1 MTKWYI
7 YNKKNNYLSNLKN
20 KNITK
25 LEALILANRDIVDP
39 KVVDSFIN
47 PTLEKLHDPFLL
59 KDMEKAIDLI
69 IETMENGESIR
80 IFGDYD
86 QDGISSTMTLLDG
99 LLYFYDDISYDIP
112 DRVIDGYG
120 ISDRMIDRAIEAN
133 VSLIITCD
141 NGISAIDQVKR
152 LKENGIK
159 VIVTDHHQVSKKED
173 GEWVEQILPQ
183 ADCVINP
190 KRLDNTYPFDD
201 LCGAGVAF
209 KLIQALYQRLDGDM
223 EYLYGLLEY
232 VAMGTVCDVV
242 SLTDEN
248 RIFVRE
254 GLKRINNTEK
264 LAIKALVEENSWN
277 REVSAYTLGFIIGPC
292 MNATGRLSTAKLAID
307 MLMEDDI
314 EKIRTYAKKLVSL
327 NTERKEL
334 TNIGLEKT
342 LEIIK
347 DKKYYND
354 DIIIVDVENIEES
367 ICGIIAGRIK
377 EKFNKPTIIMTQSS
391 QNGILKGSGR
401 SIEAYNIYKEVFEI
415 KDILESFGGHPMA
428 CGLSIR
434 SDKVEEF
441 RQKLNDKSKLKK
453 DDFVN
458 IINIDAQI
466 PLDKLSLEFAE
477 SLQRLEPFGKDNPK
491 AKFADKNLFIKNI
504 NMIGKNNNT
513 MKMILNKNDRDIEA
527 IKFNAQK
534 DYKYLSDKFK
544 ANIIGNKIDAVFY
557 PDINEFNGRRN
568 LQVKLIDIR

>member
-20 KNITK
+20 KNISK
-25 LEALILANRDIVDP
+25 LEALILANRDIIDP
-39 KVVDSFIN
+39 NLVESFIN
-47 PTLEKLHDPFLL
+47 PSLEKLHDPYLL
-59 KDMEKAIDLI
+59 KDMEKAINII
-69 IETMENGESIR
+69 IETMEEGESIR

-120 ISDRMIDRAIEAN
+120 ISERMIDRAIADK
-133 VSLIITCD
+133 VSLVITCD
-141 NGISAIDQVKR
+141 NGITAINQVKK

-173 GEWVEQILPQ
+173 GERVKQILPE

-209 KLIQALYQRLDGDM
+209 KLMQALYQKLEGDLD
-223 EYLYGLLEY
+223 YLYGLLEY
-232 VAMGTVCDVV
+232 VAMGTVCDIV

-248 RIFVRE
+248 RIFVIE

-277 REVSAYTLGFIIGPC
+277 KEVSAYTLGFIIGPC

-307 MLMEDDI
+307 MLMEDDV
-314 EKIRTYAKKLVSL
+314 EKIHTYAKKLVSL
-327 NTERKEL
+327 NNERKDL

-347 DKKYYND
+347 NKKYYND
-354 DIIIVDVENIEES
+354 DIIIVDVDNIEES

-391 QNGILKGSGR
+391 QDEILKGSGR

-415 KDILESFGGHPMA
+415 KDMLESFGGHPMA
-428 CGLSIR
+428 CGLSIKK
-434 SDKVEEF
+434 DKVDEF
-441 RQKLNDKSKLKK
+441 RKILNEKSKLSKE
-453 DDFVN
+453 DFEN

-466 PLDKLSLEFAE
+466 PIEKLSLEFAE
-477 SLQRLEPFGKDNPK
+477 SLERLEPFGKDNPK
-491 AKFADKNLFIKNI
+491 AKFADKNLYIKNL
-504 NMIGKNNNT
+504 NMIGNNKNT
-513 MKMILNKNDRDIEA
+513 MKMILNKNGRDIEA
-527 IKFNAQK
+527 IMFNAK
-534 DYKYLSDKFK
+534 KNYKYLNDKFK
-544 ANIIGNKIDAVFY
+544 GNIIGNKIDAVFY
-557 PDINEFNGRRN
+557 PDINEFNGKRN
-568 LQVKLIDIR
+568 LQLRLIDIR

>member
-1 MTKWYI
+1 M
-7 YNKKNNYLSNLKN
+7 
-20 KNITK
+20 
-25 LEALILANRDIVDP
+25 EALILANRDIIDP
-39 KVVDSFIN
+39 NLVESFIN
-47 PTLEKLHDPFLL
+47 PSLEKLHDPYLL
-59 KDMEKAIDLI
+59 KDMEKAINII
-69 IETMENGESIR
+69 IETMEEGESIR

-120 ISDRMIDRAIEAN
+120 ISERMIDRAIADK
-133 VSLIITCD
+133 VSLVITCD
-141 NGISAIDQVKR
+141 NGITAINQVKK

-173 GEWVEQILPQ
+173 GEWVKQILPE

-209 KLIQALYQRLDGDM
+209 KLMQALYQKLEGDLD
-223 EYLYGLLEY
+223 YLYGLLEY
-232 VAMGTVCDVV
+232 VAMGTVCDIV

-248 RIFVRE
+248 RIFVIE

-277 REVSAYTLGFIIGPC
+277 KEVSAYTLGFIIGPC

-307 MLMEDDI
+307 MLMEDDV
-314 EKIRTYAKKLVSL
+314 EKIHTYAKNLVSL
-327 NTERKEL
+327 NNERKDL

-347 DKKYYND
+347 NKKYYND
-354 DIIIVDVENIEES
+354 DIIIVYVDNIEES

-391 QNGILKGSGR
+391 QDEILKGSGR

-415 KDILESFGGHPMA
+415 KDMLESFGGHPMA
-428 CGLSIR
+428 CGLSIKK
-434 SDKVEEF
+434 DKVNEF
-441 RQKLNDKSKLKK
+441 RKILNEKSKLSKE
-453 DDFVN
+453 DFEN

-466 PLDKLSLEFAE
+466 PIEKLSLEFAE
-477 SLQRLEPFGKDNPK
+477 SLERLEPFGKDNPK
-491 AKFADKNLFIKNI
+491 AKFADKNLYIKNL
-504 NMIGKNNNT
+504 NMIGNNKNT
-513 MKMILNKNDRDIEA
+513 MKMILNKNGRDIEA
-527 IKFNAQK
+527 IMFNAKK
-534 DYKYLSDKFK
+534 DYKYLNDKFK
-544 ANIIGNKIDAVFY
+544 GNIIGNKIDVVFY
-557 PDINEFNGRRN
+557 PDINEFNGKRN
-568 LQVKLIDIR
+568 LQLRLIDIR

>member
-20 KNITK
+20 KNISK
-25 LEALILANRDIVDP
+25 LEALILANRDIIDP
-39 KVVDSFIN
+39 NLVESFIN
-47 PTLEKLHDPFLL
+47 PSLEKLHDPYLL
-59 KDMEKAIDLI
+59 KDMEKAINII
-69 IETMENGESIR
+69 IETMEEGESIR

-120 ISDRMIDRAIEAN
+120 ISERMIDRAIADK
-133 VSLIITCD
+133 VSLVITCD
-141 NGISAIDQVKR
+141 NGITAINQVKK

-173 GEWVEQILPQ
+173 GERVKQILPE

-209 KLIQALYQRLDGDM
+209 KLMQALYQKLEGDLD
-223 EYLYGLLEY
+223 YLYGLLEY
-232 VAMGTVCDVV
+232 VAMGTVCDIV

-248 RIFVRE
+248 RIFVIE

-277 REVSAYTLGFIIGPC
+277 KEVSAYTLGFIIGPC

-307 MLMEDDI
+307 MLMEDDV
-314 EKIRTYAKKLVSL
+314 EKIHTYAKKLVSL
-327 NTERKEL
+327 NNERKDL

-347 DKKYYND
+347 NKKYYND
-354 DIIIVDVENIEES
+354 DIIIVDVDNIEES

-391 QNGILKGSGR
+391 QDEILKGSGR

-415 KDILESFGGHPMA
+415 KDMLESFGGHPMA
-428 CGLSIR
+428 CGLSIKK
-434 SDKVEEF
+434 DKVDEF
-441 RQKLNDKSKLKK
+441 RKILNEKSKLSKE
-453 DDFVN
+453 DFEN

-466 PLDKLSLEFAE
+466 PIEKLSLEFAE
-477 SLQRLEPFGKDNPK
+477 KLDRLEPFGKDNPK
-491 AKFADKNLFIKNI
+491 AKFADKNLYVKNL
-504 NMIGKNNNT
+504 NMIGNNKNT
-513 MKMILNKNDRDIEA
+513 MKMILNKNGRDIEA
-527 IKFNAQK
+527 IMFNAKK
-534 DYKYLSDKFK
+534 DYKYLNDKFK
-544 ANIIGNKIDAVFY
+544 GNIIGNKIDAVFY
-557 PDINEFNGRRN
+557 PDINEFNGKRN
-568 LQVKLIDIR
+568 LQLRLIDIR

>member
-159 VIVTDHHQVSKKED
+159 VIITDHHQVSKKED

-354 DIIIVDVENIEES
+354 DIIIVNVENIEES

-377 EKFNKPTIIMTQSS
+377 EKFNKPTIIMTESS

-434 SDKVEEF
+434 SDKVEDF

-466 PLDKLSLEFAE
+466 PIDKLSLEFAE

-513 MKMILNKNDRDIEA
+513 MKMILNKNGRDIEA

-544 ANIIGNKIDAVFY
+544 ANIIGNRIDAVFY

>member
-7 YNKKNNYLSNLKN
+7 YNKKNNYLANLKN

-25 LEALILANRDIVDP
+25 LEALILANRDIVEADL
-39 KVVDSFIN
+39 VESFIN
-47 PTLEKLHDPFLL
+47 PSLDKLHDPYSL
-59 KDMEKAIDLI
+59 KDMKKAIDII

-112 DRVIDGYG
+112 DRIIDGYG
-120 ISDRMIDRAIEAN
+120 ISDRMIDRAIEDR
-133 VSLIITCD
+133 VSLVITCD
-141 NGISAIDQVKR
+141 NGITAIDQVKK
-152 LKENGIK
+152 LKENNIK
-159 VIVTDHHQVSKKED
+159 VIVTDHHQVSKVEY
-173 GEWVEQILPQ
+173 GEWVKQILPQ

-209 KLIQALYQRLDGDM
+209 KLMQALYQRLEGDLD
-223 EYLYGLLEY
+223 YLYGLLEY
-232 VAMGTVCDVV
+232 VAMGTVCDIV

-248 RIFVRE
+248 RIFVIE

-277 REVSAYTLGFIIGPC
+277 KEVSAYTLGFIIGPC

-314 EKIRTYAKKLVSL
+314 EKIHTYAKKLVSL
-327 NTERKEL
+327 NNERKDL

-347 DKKYYND
+347 NKKYYND
-354 DIIIVDVENIEES
+354 DIIIVDVDNIEES
-367 ICGIIAGRIK
+367 VCGIIAGRIK
-377 EKFNKPTIIMTQSS
+377 EKFNKPTIIMTESS
-391 QNGILKGSGR
+391 DKEILKGSGR

-415 KDILESFGGHPMA
+415 KDLLESFGGHPMA

-434 SDKVEEF
+434 KDMVDEF
-441 RQKLNDKSKLKK
+441 RKKLNEKSKLNKE
-453 DDFVN
+453 DFEN

-466 PLDKLSLEFAE
+466 PIEKLSLEFAQ
-477 SLQRLEPFGKDNPK
+477 SLERLEPFGKDNPK
-491 AKFADKNLFIKNI
+491 AKFADKNLLIKNL
-504 NMIGKNNNT
+504 NMIGKNKNT
-513 MKMILNKNDRDIEA
+513 MKMTLNKNGRDIDA
-527 IKFNAQK
+527 IMFNAKKEYKFLNDKFN
-534 DYKYLSDKFK
+534 S
-544 ANIIGNKIDAVFY
+544 NILGNKIDAVFY
-557 PDINEFNGRRN
+557 PDINEFRGQKN
-568 LQVKLIDIR
+568 LQLRLIDIR

>member
-20 KNITK
+20 KNISK
-25 LEALILANRDIVDP
+25 LEALILANRDIIDP
-39 KVVDSFIN
+39 NLVESFIN
-47 PTLEKLHDPFLL
+47 PSLEKLHDPYLL
-59 KDMEKAIDLI
+59 KDMEKAINII
-69 IETMENGESIR
+69 IETMEEGESIR

-120 ISDRMIDRAIEAN
+120 ISERMIDRAIADK
-133 VSLIITCD
+133 VSLVITCD
-141 NGISAIDQVKR
+141 NGITAINQVKK

-173 GEWVEQILPQ
+173 GEWVKQILPE

-209 KLIQALYQRLDGDM
+209 KLMQALYQKLEGDLD
-223 EYLYGLLEY
+223 YLYGLLEY
-232 VAMGTVCDVV
+232 VAMGTVCDIV

-248 RIFVRE
+248 RIFVIE

-277 REVSAYTLGFIIGPC
+277 KEVSAYTLGFIIGPC

-307 MLMEDDI
+307 MLMEDDV
-314 EKIRTYAKKLVSL
+314 EKIHTYAKKLVSL
-327 NTERKEL
+327 NNERKDL

-347 DKKYYND
+347 NKKYYND
-354 DIIIVDVENIEES
+354 DIIIVDVDNIEES

-391 QNGILKGSGR
+391 QDEILKGSGR

-415 KDILESFGGHPMA
+415 KDMLESFGGHPMA
-428 CGLSIR
+428 CGLSIKK
-434 SDKVEEF
+434 DKVDEF
-441 RQKLNDKSKLKK
+441 RKILNEKSRLSKE
-453 DDFVN
+453 DFEN

-466 PLDKLSLEFAE
+466 PIEKLSLEFAE
-477 SLQRLEPFGKDNPK
+477 RLDRLEPFGKDNPK
-491 AKFADKNLFIKNI
+491 AKFADKNLYVKNL
-504 NMIGKNNNT
+504 NMIGNNKNT
-513 MKMILNKNDRDIEA
+513 MKMILNKNGRDIEA
-527 IKFNAQK
+527 IMFNAKK
-534 DYKYLSDKFK
+534 DYKYLNDKFK
-544 ANIIGNKIDAVFY
+544 GDIIGNKIDAVFY
-557 PDINEFNGRRN
+557 PDINEFNGKRN
-568 LQVKLIDIR
+568 LQLRLIDIR

>member
-1 MTKWYI
+1 MTKRYI

-20 KNITK
+20 KNISK
-25 LEALILANRDIVDP
+25 LEALILANRDIIDP
-39 KVVDSFIN
+39 NLVESFIN
-47 PTLEKLHDPFLL
+47 PSLEKLHDPYLL
-59 KDMEKAIDLI
+59 KDMEKAINII
-69 IETMENGESIR
+69 IETMEEGESIR

-120 ISDRMIDRAIEAN
+120 ISERMIDRAIADK
-133 VSLIITCD
+133 VSLVITCD
-141 NGISAIDQVKR
+141 NGITAINQVKK

-173 GEWVEQILPQ
+173 GEWVKQILPE

-209 KLIQALYQRLDGDM
+209 KLMQALYQKLEGDLD
-223 EYLYGLLEY
+223 YLYGLLEY
-232 VAMGTVCDVV
+232 VAMGTVCDIV

-248 RIFVRE
+248 RIFVIE

-277 REVSAYTLGFIIGPC
+277 KEVSAYTLGFIIGPC

-307 MLMEDDI
+307 MLMEDDV
-314 EKIRTYAKKLVSL
+314 EKIHTYAKKLVSL
-327 NTERKEL
+327 NNERKDL

-347 DKKYYND
+347 NKKYYND
-354 DIIIVDVENIEES
+354 DIIIVDVDNIEES

-391 QNGILKGSGR
+391 QDEILKGSGR

-415 KDILESFGGHPMA
+415 KDMLESFGGHPMA
-428 CGLSIR
+428 CGLSIKK
-434 SDKVEEF
+434 DKVDEF
-441 RQKLNDKSKLKK
+441 RKILNEKSKLSKE
-453 DDFVN
+453 DFEN

-466 PLDKLSLEFAE
+466 PIEKLYLEFAE
-477 SLQRLEPFGKDNPK
+477 SLERLEPFGKDNPK
-491 AKFADKNLFIKNI
+491 AKFADKNLYIKNL
-504 NMIGKNNNT
+504 NMIGNNKNT
-513 MKMILNKNDRDIEA
+513 MKMILNKNGRDIEA
-527 IKFNAQK
+527 IMFNAKK
-534 DYKYLSDKFK
+534 DYKYLNDKFK
-544 ANIIGNKIDAVFY
+544 GNVIGNKIDAVFY
-557 PDINEFNGRRN
+557 PDINEFNGKRN
-568 LQVKLIDIR
+568 LQLRLIDIR

>member
-25 LEALILANRDIVDP
+25 LEALILANRDIVAP

-133 VSLIITCD
+133 VSLVITCD

-173 GEWVEQILPQ
+173 GEWVEQILPK

-209 KLIQALYQRLDGDM
+209 KLIQALYKRLDGDM

-277 REVSAYTLGFIIGPC
+277 REVSAYTIGFIIGPC

-327 NTERKEL
+327 NNERKEL

-377 EKFNKPTIIMTQSS
+377 EKFNKPTIIMTESS
-391 QNGILKGSGR
+391 QDGILKGSGR

-415 KDILESFGGHPMA
+415 KDVLESFGGHPMA

-466 PLDKLSLEFAE
+466 PIDKLSLEFAE

-513 MKMILNKNDRDIEA
+513 MKMILNKNGRDIEA

-544 ANIIGNKIDAVFY
+544 ANIIGNRIDAVFY

>member
-69 IETMENGESIR
+69 IEIMENGESIR

-307 MLMEDDI
+307 MLMEEDI

-377 EKFNKPTIIMTQSS
+377 EKFNKPTIIMTESS

-415 KDILESFGGHPMA
+415 KDVLESFGGHPMA

-466 PLDKLSLEFAE
+466 PIDKLSLEFAE

-513 MKMILNKNDRDIEA
+513 MKMILNKNGRDIEA

-544 ANIIGNKIDAVFY
+544 ANIIGNRIDAVFY

>member
-47 PTLEKLHDPFLL
+47 PTLAKLHDPFLL

-327 NTERKEL
+327 NNERKEL

-347 DKKYYND
+347 DRKYYND

-428 CGLSIR
+428 CGLSIK
-434 SDKVEEF
+434 SEKVDEF

-466 PLDKLSLEFAE
+466 PIDKLSLEFAE

-513 MKMILNKNDRDIEA
+513 MKMILNKNGRDIEA

>member
-415 KDILESFGGHPMA
+415 KDVLESFGGHPMA

-513 MKMILNKNDRDIEA
+513 MKMILNKNGRDIEA

-544 ANIIGNKIDAVFY
+544 ANIIGNRIDAVFY

>member
-112 DRVIDGYG
+112 DRIIDGYG

-133 VSLIITCD
+133 ISLVITCD

-173 GEWVEQILPQ
+173 GEWVEQILPK

-377 EKFNKPTIIMTQSS
+377 EKFNKPTIIMTESS

-415 KDILESFGGHPMA
+415 KDVLESFGGHPMA

-466 PLDKLSLEFAE
+466 PIDKLSLEFAE

-513 MKMILNKNDRDIEA
+513 MKMILNKNGRDIEA

>member
-133 VSLIITCD
+133 VSLVITCD

-159 VIVTDHHQVSKKED
+159 VIVTDHHQVSKKEE

-377 EKFNKPTIIMTQSS
+377 EKFNKPTIIMTESS
-391 QNGILKGSGR
+391 QKGILKGSGR

-441 RQKLNDKSKLKK
+441 RQKLNEKSKLKK

-466 PLDKLSLEFAE
+466 PIDKLSLEFAE

-513 MKMILNKNDRDIEA
+513 MKMILNKNGRDIEA

-544 ANIIGNKIDAVFY
+544 ANIIGNRIDAVFY

>member
-59 KDMEKAIDLI
+59 KDMEKAISLI

-159 VIVTDHHQVSKKED
+159 VIVTDHHQVLKKED
-173 GEWVEQILPQ
+173 GEWVEQILPK

-264 LAIKALVEENSWN
+264 LAIKALIEENSWN

-347 DKKYYND
+347 DKKYYKD
-354 DIIIVDVENIEES
+354 DIIIVDVEDIEES

-377 EKFNKPTIIMTQSS
+377 EKFNKPTIIMTESNQD
-391 QNGILKGSGR
+391 GILKGSGR

-428 CGLSIR
+428 CGLSIK
-434 SDKVEEF
+434 SEKVDEF

-466 PLDKLSLEFAE
+466 PIDKLSLEFAE

-513 MKMILNKNDRDIEA
+513 MKMILNKNGRDIEA

-534 DYKYLSDKFK
+534 DYKYLSDKYK

>member
-141 NGISAIDQVKR
+141 NGISAIDQVKK

-264 LAIKALVEENSWN
+264 LAIKALIEENSWN

-377 EKFNKPTIIMTQSS
+377 EKFNKPTIIMTESS
-391 QNGILKGSGR
+391 QDGILKGSGR
-401 SIEAYNIYKEVFEI
+401 SIDAYNIYKEVFEI

-428 CGLSIR
+428 CGLSIK
-434 SDKVEEF
+434 SEKVDEF
-441 RQKLNDKSKLKK
+441 RKKLNDKSKLKK

-466 PLDKLSLEFAE
+466 PIDKLSLEFAE

-513 MKMILNKNDRDIEA
+513 MKMILNKNGRDIEA

-544 ANIIGNKIDAVFY
+544 ANIIGNRIDAVFY

>member
-141 NGISAIDQVKR
+141 NGISAIDQVKK

-159 VIVTDHHQVSKKED
+159 VIVTDHHQVSKKEE

-209 KLIQALYQRLDGDM
+209 KLIQALYQKLDGDM

-327 NTERKEL
+327 NNERKEL

-391 QNGILKGSGR
+391 QDGILKGSGR

-428 CGLSIR
+428 CGLSIK
-434 SDKVEEF
+434 SEKVDEF
-441 RQKLNDKSKLKK
+441 RKKLNDKSKLKK
-453 DDFVN
+453 DDFIN

-466 PLDKLSLEFAE
+466 PIDKLSLEFAE

-513 MKMILNKNDRDIEA
+513 MKMILNKNGRDIEA

-544 ANIIGNKIDAVFY
+544 ANIIGNRIDAVFY

>member
-133 VSLIITCD
+133 VSLVITCD

-159 VIVTDHHQVSKKED
+159 VIVTDHHQVSKKEE

-377 EKFNKPTIIMTQSS
+377 EKFNKPTIIMTESS
-391 QNGILKGSGR
+391 QDGILKGSGR

-434 SDKVEEF
+434 SDKVKEF

-466 PLDKLSLEFAE
+466 PIDKLSLEFAE

-513 MKMILNKNDRDIEA
+513 MKMILNKNGRDIEA

-544 ANIIGNKIDAVFY
+544 ANIIGNRIDAVFY

>member
-20 KNITK
+20 KNISK
-25 LEALILANRDIVDP
+25 LEALILANRDIVESDL
-39 KVVDSFIN
+39 VESFIN
-47 PTLEKLHDPFLL
+47 PSLDKLHDPYLF
-59 KDMEKAIDLI
+59 KDMKKAIDII

-112 DRVIDGYG
+112 DRIIDGYG
-120 ISDRMIDRAIEAN
+120 ISDRMIDRAIEDR
-133 VSLIITCD
+133 VSLVITCD
-141 NGISAIDQVKR
+141 NGITAIDQVKK
-152 LKENGIK
+152 LKENNIK
-159 VIVTDHHQVSKKED
+159 VIVTDHHQVTKVED
-173 GEWVEQILPQ
+173 GEWVKQILPQ

-209 KLIQALYQRLDGDM
+209 KLMQALYQRLEGDLD
-223 EYLYGLLEY
+223 YLYGLLEY
-232 VAMGTVCDVV
+232 VAMGTVCDIV

-248 RIFVRE
+248 RIFVIE

-277 REVSAYTLGFIIGPC
+277 KEVNAYTLGFIIGPC

-314 EKIRTYAKKLVSL
+314 EKIHTYAKKLVSL
-327 NTERKEL
+327 NNERKDL

-347 DKKYYND
+347 NKKYYKD
-354 DIIIVDVENIEES
+354 DIIIVDVDNIEES
-367 ICGIIAGRIK
+367 VCGIIAGRIK
-377 EKFNKPTIIMTQSS
+377 EKFNKPTIIMTESS
-391 QNGILKGSGR
+391 DKEILKGSGR

-415 KDILESFGGHPMA
+415 KDLLESFGGHPMA
-428 CGLSIR
+428 CGLSIKKE
-434 SDKVEEF
+434 KVNEF
-441 RQKLNDKSKLKK
+441 RQKLNEKSKLKK
-453 DDFVN
+453 EDFEN

-466 PLDKLSLEFAE
+466 PVEKLSLEFAQ
-477 SLQRLEPFGKDNPK
+477 SLERLEPFGKDNPK
-491 AKFADKNLFIKNI
+491 AKFADKNLLIKNL

-513 MKMILNKNDRDIEA
+513 MKMTLNKNGRDIDA
-527 IKFNAQK
+527 IMFNAKKEYKLLNDKFN
-534 DYKYLSDKFK
+534 S
-544 ANIIGNKIDAVFY
+544 NILGNKIDAVFY
-557 PDINEFNGRRN
+557 PDINEFRGQKN
-568 LQVKLIDIR
+568 LQLRLIDIR

>member
-69 IETMENGESIR
+69 IEIMENGESIR

-133 VSLIITCD
+133 VSLVITCD

-327 NTERKEL
+327 NNERKEL

-354 DIIIVDVENIEES
+354 DVIIVDVENIEES

-377 EKFNKPTIIMTQSS
+377 EKFNKPTIIMTESS

-428 CGLSIR
+428 CGLSIK
-434 SDKVEEF
+434 SEKVDEF
-441 RQKLNDKSKLKK
+441 RKKLNDKSKLKK

-513 MKMILNKNDRDIEA
+513 MKMILNKNGRDIEA

>member
-25 LEALILANRDIVDP
+25 LEALILANRDIVDS

-112 DRVIDGYG
+112 DRIIDGYG

-391 QNGILKGSGR
+391 QNWILKGSGR

-466 PLDKLSLEFAE
+466 PIDKLSLEFAE

-513 MKMILNKNDRDIEA
+513 MKMILNKNGRDIEA